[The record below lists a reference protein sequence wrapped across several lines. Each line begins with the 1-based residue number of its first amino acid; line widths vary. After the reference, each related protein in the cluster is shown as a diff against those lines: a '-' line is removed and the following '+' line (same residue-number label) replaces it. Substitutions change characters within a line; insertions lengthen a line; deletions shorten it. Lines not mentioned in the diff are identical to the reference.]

1 MKAASLARRAALAS
15 APARLRAAVLSYPTL
30 KLVAVEEAIVCAA
43 LAALADGPHYTAKEA
58 LEVVPNEAGLYAIH
72 GNLLVVGDLAAGAA
86 DHPLYVGKAERSL
99 LGRDL
104 RTHFATGK
112 TGSSTLRRTLSA
124 LLREPLEL
132 RAVPRNLARP
142 DGSANYS
149 LESSGDERLTEWMH
163 ARLRLSVWVRPDGV
177 ALDEVETAVLN
188 ALRPP
193 LNLAKMGSLGDRRVK
208 AARAAMAEEARAWR
222 EA

>member
-1 MKAASLARRAALAS
+1 MD
-15 APARLRAAVLSYPTL
+15 
-30 KLVAVEEAIVCAA
+30 EAMVCVA
-43 LAALADGPHYTAKEA
+43 LAALTDGPQHTAQEA
-58 LEVVPNEAGLYAIH
+58 LEVVPNAAGLYAIH
-72 GNLLVVGDLAAGAA
+72 GDLLAVKELAAGAA

-99 LGRDL
+99 VGRDL

-112 TGSSTLRRTLSA
+112 TGFSTLRRTLSA
-124 LLREPLEL
+124 LLREPLGL

-163 ARLRLSVWVRPDGV
+163 ARLQLSVWVGPDGV
-177 ALDEVETAVLN
+177 VLDEVETAVLN
-188 ALRPP
+188 VLRPP

-208 AARAAMAEEARAWR
+208 AARAAMAEEARAWQ

>member
-1 MKAASLARRAALAS
+1 MWVKR
-15 APARLRAAVLSYPTL
+15 LSYPSP
-30 KLVAVEEAIVCAA
+30 KIVAVDEAMVCAA
-43 LAALADGPHYTAKEA
+43 LAALADGPQYTAKEA
-58 LEVVPNEAGLYAIH
+58 LEVVPNEAGLYAVH
-72 GNLLVVGDLAAGAA
+72 GDLLAVEDLAAGAA

-104 RTHFATGK
+104 LTHFATGK

-177 ALDEVETAVLN
+177 VLDEVETAVLN

-193 LNLAKMGSLGDRRVK
+193 LNLANGFEGSRDQGAEGADSYVSPASTALGC
-208 AARAAMAEEARAWR
+208 ETTP
-222 EA
+222 

>member
-1 MKAASLARRAALAS
+1 MIV
-15 APARLRAAVLSYPTL
+15 RLRAADLACPAP
-30 KLVAVEEAIVCAA
+30 KLVAVDEAMVCAA
-43 LAALADGPHYTAKEA
+43 VAALADGPQYTAEEA
-58 LEVVPNEAGLYAIH
+58 LEVVPNEAGLYAVH
-72 GNLLVVGDLAAGAA
+72 GDLLAVGELAAGAA

-99 LGRDL
+99 VGRDL

-177 ALDEVETAVLN
+177 VLDEVETAVLN

-193 LNLAKMGSLGDRRVK
+193 LNLAKMGCLGDRRVK